1 MSVLKNQRHEL
12 FAQALAKGAS
22 QVDAYEQ
29 AGYQPSRSAA
39 ARLAADVSI
48 CERVAE
54 LAERAAARTEVTA
67 AAITARLLNIA
78 DVAEKTGIARD
89 DEGNVMGS
97 SSKHLT
103 VARASLMDAAKLNGL
118 VVEKSQLTGADG
130 GPIKSSVEV
139 VFVEPGE
146 KSE

>member
-39 ARLAADVSI
+39 TRLAADVSI

-54 LAERAAARTEVTA
+54 LAERSAARTEVTA

-89 DEGNVMGS
+89 DEGNVTGS

-118 VVEKSQLTGADG
+118 VIDKGQLSGPDG
-130 GPIKSSVEV
+130 GPINASIKIE
-139 VFVEPGE
+139 FVEPEEGQ
-146 KSE
+146 

>member
-39 ARLAADVSI
+39 TRLAADVSI

-54 LAERAAARTEVTA
+54 LAERSAARTEVTA

-89 DEGNVMGS
+89 DEGNVTGS

-118 VVEKSQLTGADG
+118 VIDKGQLSGPDG
-130 GPIKSSVEV
+130 GPINHSVKVE
-139 VFVEPGE
+139 FVEPEEGQ
-146 KSE
+146 